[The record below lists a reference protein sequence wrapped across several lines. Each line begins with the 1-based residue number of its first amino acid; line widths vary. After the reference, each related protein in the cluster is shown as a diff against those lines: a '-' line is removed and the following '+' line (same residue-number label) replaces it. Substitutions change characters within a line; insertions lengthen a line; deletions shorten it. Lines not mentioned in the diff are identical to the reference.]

1 MTFRISS
8 GFSFCI
14 ADTMML
20 NTKVGMLHINELSK
34 GDMVLSHNFE
44 TNKDE
49 LVEITKILRV
59 KHYVYSVKF
68 TDNTEMILTDDH
80 PMVSVDGNLLSIN
93 NTKTFDNY
101 DVEAQKIM
109 IGDKIKSTNGFVV
122 VDSITKLDELRDTYT
137 VVNKNNNFY
146 TNNILVHS
154 EVKYIGVMTD
164 YKIIDE

>member
-1 MTFRISS
+1 M
-8 GFSFCI
+8 
-14 ADTMML
+14 
-20 NTKVGMLHINELSK
+20 
-34 GDMVLSHNFE
+34 
-44 TNKDE
+44 
-49 LVEITKILRV
+49 VEITKILRV

-101 DVEAQKIM
+101 DVKAQKIM